1 MGMNFHSCCHM
12 CMVQTMHLRGKEQ
25 EEFLKFWEKHK
36 NCDPLDFKNIETRS
50 DYLPPVHWMD
60 SYKEEACDE

>member
-1 MGMNFHSCCHM
+1 
-12 CMVQTMHLRGKEQ
+12 MVQTMHLRGKEQ